1 LQFSGAIMGRIL
13 AIDYGNKRVGLAATD
28 LLQIIAN
35 PLETVHAKDVLLYLK
50 AYVQREPVEA
60 FVVGMPRNLANEA
73 TNATPHVIGFVRK
86 LQKEFPDVPV
96 HTVDE
101 RFTSK
106 MAQQAMLAGGLKK
119 KDRQDKGTV
128 DRVSAAIILQ
138 SYLESRA
145 I

>member
-1 LQFSGAIMGRIL
+1 MGRIV
-13 AIDYGNKRVGLAATD
+13 AIDYGNKRVGIAATD
-28 LLQIIAN
+28 ALQLIAN
-35 PLETVHAKDVLLYLK
+35 PLETVHAQDVLAFLK
-50 AYVQREPVEA
+50 AYVQREPVDA
-60 FVVGMPRNLANEA
+60 FVVGMPRRLSGEA
-73 TNATPHVIGFVRK
+73 TDATPHVIGFVRK
-86 LQKEFPDVPV
+86 LQKEFPDMPV

-138 SYLESRA
+138 SYLESRS